1 MGIVFLWL
9 MQRCAKK
16 KKKRKGH
23 GQERVME
30 EEEKYIFYINT
41 QIKPEK
47 LLWFGHIW
55 LYLSLS
61 DALVLDV
68 NTGRN
73 LLFQIL
79 LSRNGD

>member
-1 MGIVFLWL
+1 MGTVFLFL
-9 MQRCAKK
+9 MQRCAK
-16 KKKRKGH
+16 RKGQ

-30 EEEKYIFYINT
+30 QEEKYIFYINT
-41 QIKPEK
+41 QKNWK
-47 LLWFGHIW
+47 TTWVQTHL
-55 LYLSLS
+55 LYLLLS

-79 LSRNGD
+79 LSQNGD